1 MGRLAVRPPA
11 AYTNAGRWPDG
22 RSAGLRPGGEES
34 PGSTETRCRVT
45 PGGGDPRDSAT
56 ESKPPG
62 SGRVRVKGCGKS
74 APRGRQRSRHGKPH
88 REQDRI
94 GAGRLMGNHGP
105 TGVSAC
111 RPGWSRE
118 ATGDRRPRGMAIPR
132 PAVRK
137 DTGLGTEPGLQAIC
151 RPFSSIDVERPDSVR
166 AVFCCL
172 TMRTKEK
179 RPRDWKRNKHPDFE
193 FVPVTDKDSFKTAKK
208 PRIQEN
214 PLISH
219 VLTGPSH
226 CVPPLPMISHE
237 LPSDGVDRPLPGCGR
252 RG

>member
-22 RSAGLRPGGEES
+22 RSAGFRPGGEES

-137 DTGLGTEPGLQAIC
+137 DTGPGTEPGLQAIC
-151 RPFSSIDVERPDSVR
+151 RLFPKLRRRAAGQRPGR
-166 AVFCCL
+166 IPCL
-172 TMRTKEK
+172 GVRTKEK
-179 RPRDWKRNKHPDFE
+179 RSRDRSRKKHSNFG
-193 FVPVTDKDSFKTAKK
+193 FVPTTVLESRQSGKKTTD
-208 PRIQEN
+208 
-214 PLISH
+214 
-219 VLTGPSH
+219 
-226 CVPPLPMISHE
+226 
-237 LPSDGVDRPLPGCGR
+237 R
-252 RG
+252 RESIDFP

>member
-22 RSAGLRPGGEES
+22 RSAGFRPGGEES
-34 PGSTETRCRVT
+34 PGSTEIRCRVT
-45 PGGGDPRDSAT
+45 PGGGDPRESAT

-151 RPFSSIDVERPDSVR
+151 RFFPSFAAERPDSVR
-166 AVFCCL
+166 AAFSCL
-172 TMRTKEK
+172 EMRTKEK
-179 RPRDWKRNKHPDFE
+179 RSQDQSRKKHSNFD
-193 FVPVTDKDSFKTAKK
+193 FVPTTVLKSRQNGQKATDQRESIDF
-208 PRIQEN
+208 P
-214 PLISH
+214 
-219 VLTGPSH
+219 
-226 CVPPLPMISHE
+226 
-237 LPSDGVDRPLPGCGR
+237 
-252 RG
+252 

>member
-137 DTGLGTEPGLQAIC
+137 DTGPGTEPGLQAIC
-151 RPFSSIDVERPDSVR
+151 RHFPASPSSGR
-166 AVFCCL
+166 AAFPG
-172 TMRTKEK
+172 
-179 RPRDWKRNKHPDFE
+179 RPRLSRDENKRKTMTRLESKEALQLGFCSDDSPG
-193 FVPVTDKDSFKTAKK
+193 VPSKRRKNHGSK
-208 PRIQEN
+208 RI
-214 PLISH
+214 H
-219 VLTGPSH
+219 
-226 CVPPLPMISHE
+226 
-237 LPSDGVDRPLPGCGR
+237 
-252 RG
+252 

>member
-151 RPFSSIDVERPDSVR
+151 RLFPASPSSGRAAFPGRLVMSRDENKRKTAPSSESKEAAQLGFCSGDSRRVP
-166 AVFCCL
+166 A
-172 TMRTKEK
+172 K
-179 RPRDWKRNKHPDFE
+179 RPK
-193 FVPVTDKDSFKTAKK
+193 
-208 PRIQEN
+208 
-214 PLISH
+214 SH
-219 VLTGPSH
+219 GS
-226 CVPPLPMISHE
+226 
-237 LPSDGVDRPLPGCGR
+237 
-252 RG
+252 

>member
-11 AYTNAGRWPDG
+11 PYTNAGRWPDG

-45 PGGGDPRDSAT
+45 PGGGDPRDSTT

-137 DTGLGTEPGLQAIC
+137 DTGPGTEPGLQAIC
-151 RPFSSIDVERPDSVR
+151 RFSPASPSSGRAASPGRLLMSPDENKRKTMPSSESKEAVQLGFCSGDSRRLLESGQKATDHRKSIDFP
-166 AVFCCL
+166 
-172 TMRTKEK
+172 
-179 RPRDWKRNKHPDFE
+179 
-193 FVPVTDKDSFKTAKK
+193 
-208 PRIQEN
+208 
-214 PLISH
+214 
-219 VLTGPSH
+219 
-226 CVPPLPMISHE
+226 
-237 LPSDGVDRPLPGCGR
+237 
-252 RG
+252 

>member
-1 MGRLAVRPPA
+1 MGRLAVRPRCS
-11 AYTNAGRWPDG
+11 YTLRSSRWPDG

-94 GAGRLMGNHGP
+94 GAGRFMGNHGP

-137 DTGLGTEPGLQAIC
+137 DTGPGTEPGLQAIC
-151 RPFSSIDVERPDSVR
+151 RLFPSFDPMASHAWPARVPGRSPC
-166 AVFCCL
+166 AGK
-172 TMRTKEK
+172 RTKEK
-179 RPRDWKRNKHPDFE
+179 HSQDRSRKKHANFG
-193 FVPVTDKDSFKTAKK
+193 FVPESVEESLQNGQKATHHRKSIDF
-208 PRIQEN
+208 P
-214 PLISH
+214 
-219 VLTGPSH
+219 
-226 CVPPLPMISHE
+226 
-237 LPSDGVDRPLPGCGR
+237 
-252 RG
+252 

>member
-1 MGRLAVRPPA
+1 MGRHRRLAVRPRCS
-11 AYTNAGRWPDG
+11 YTLRSSRWPDG

-94 GAGRLMGNHGP
+94 GAGRFMGNHGP

-118 ATGDRRPRGMAIPR
+118 ATGNRRPRGMAIPR
-132 PAVRK
+132 PAVRQ
-137 DTGLGTEPGLQAIC
+137 DTGPGTEPGLQAIC
-151 RPFSSIDVERPDSVR
+151 RLFPSSSHGVPHRAGRRAGQFSSPAKENKRKTILRSESKQARRPGFCSGVSRRLRQSGRKATDHRKSIDFP
-166 AVFCCL
+166 
-172 TMRTKEK
+172 
-179 RPRDWKRNKHPDFE
+179 
-193 FVPVTDKDSFKTAKK
+193 
-208 PRIQEN
+208 
-214 PLISH
+214 
-219 VLTGPSH
+219 
-226 CVPPLPMISHE
+226 
-237 LPSDGVDRPLPGCGR
+237 
-252 RG
+252 